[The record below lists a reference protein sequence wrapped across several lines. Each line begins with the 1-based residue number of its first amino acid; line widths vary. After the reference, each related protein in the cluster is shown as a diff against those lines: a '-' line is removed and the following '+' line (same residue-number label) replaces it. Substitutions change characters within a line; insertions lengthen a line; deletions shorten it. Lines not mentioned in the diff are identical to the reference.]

1 MRRALAA
8 ILLAVSLQGCA
19 SVSTICGAATTA
31 KLIALHSP
39 WAVVPFIYTVG
50 TRKSEKNFGD
60 AVLACGGTAAAMW

>member
-8 ILLAVSLQGCA
+8 ILLAVSLNGCA

-39 WAVVPFIYTVG
+39 WAVVPLIYTIG
-50 TRKSEKNFGD
+50 TMKQEKNIGD
-60 AVLACGGTAAAMW
+60 VILECGGTASAMW